1 MFLNLIVLELKHLQ
15 TIWESRLRGLS
26 ISKVVDYSLIRVS
39 LLDVVVV
46 EVHDCVPIGEHLSL
60 HPVVEDHLLLPILVQ
75 SLNLAIVT
83 DDLLYDFQIRWALV
97 VVLCRELHVVVLLL
111 FIQCCSFICLSCL
124 LLLVMR

>member
-46 EVHDCVPIGEHLSL
+46 EVHDCVPIREHLSL
-60 HPVVEDHLLLPILVQ
+60 HPVVEDHLLLAILVQ

-97 VVLCRELHVVVLLL
+97 VVLSWELHVVVLLL
-111 FIQCCSFICLSCL
+111 FI
-124 LLLVMR
+124 